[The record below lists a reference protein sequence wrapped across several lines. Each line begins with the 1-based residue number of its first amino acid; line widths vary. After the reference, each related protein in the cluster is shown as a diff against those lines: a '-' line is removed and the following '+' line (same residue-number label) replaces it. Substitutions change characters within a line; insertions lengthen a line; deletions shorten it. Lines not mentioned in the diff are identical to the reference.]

1 MIEQM
6 SDYFFIFNY
15 QFLLIARQLPGQS
28 LLLMLQYREKYLNV
42 YCVQSTTKYIILLP
56 KRQVFFLTIKQKK
69 KCHHIIMQIIVKYH
83 FRQSYSRVI
92 QLQELKVLQKVMAI
106 VNLKIK
112 LNKNAMSTSSGL
124 NIVLKQ

>member
-1 MIEQM
+1 
-6 SDYFFIFNY
+6 
-15 QFLLIARQLPGQS
+15 
-28 LLLMLQYREKYLNV
+28 
-42 YCVQSTTKYIILLP
+42 
-56 KRQVFFLTIKQKK
+56 
-69 KCHHIIMQIIVKYH
+69 MQIIVKYH